1 MGLDIIPKRR
11 DFLAAAK
18 AARVARAGV
27 VVQMRDRHDDAPPR
41 LGITASRK
49 VGNAVQRNR
58 AKRRL
63 RAAGQAL
70 LSQHGK
76 QGHDYVLIARYNT
89 NQLAW
94 GDLERALTQAISS
107 LNRDEK
113 TPHAKYRQT

>member
-18 AARVARAGV
+18 ASRLAKPGV
-27 VVQMRDRHDDAPPR
+27 VVQMRNRHDDAPPR

-63 RAAGQAL
+63 RALGQAL

-89 NQLAW
+89 NQMAW
-94 GDLERALTQAISS
+94 GALEVALTQAITR
-107 LNRDEK
+107 LNRES
-113 TPHAKYRQT
+113 PPC